1 MIKRVGISNLE
12 IPIFVYHFNKI
23 NHKYIYNKKR
33 YIINSELWNC
43 KNVII

>member
-23 NHKYIYNKKR
+23 NHKYIYTIKKD
-33 YIINSELWNC
+33 I
-43 KNVII
+43 

>member
-23 NHKYIYNKKR
+23 NHNIIHIMLKYTN
-33 YIINSELWNC
+33 YI
-43 KNVII
+43 KY